1 MFDTLSDRLQDTFA
15 RLRGHGRLSEA
26 QVDAALREV
35 RLALLEA
42 DVNFKVVK
50 DFIARVRERAVGE
63 EVTRSLTPA
72 QQVVKIVHEELVVT
86 LGERNV
92 PLQWSPR
99 PDLDVHL
106 HTIVVGTVPDSSI
119 PTGARTLDP
128 YARVD
133 LVVNWTLTRHWQ
145 VFVAVDIQG
154 ILSQIFGGFPAS
166 QETIRFL
173 IEFRLFTRPIV
184 HRHVL
189 ARSRRVRQRCT
200 RRRLPRCRH
209 RIARGVTGFRSHGGD
224 RGVCPRPDLGRL
236 LHRDRLPG
244 RRIARRAPA
253 FR

>member
-92 PLQWSPR
+92 P
-99 PDLDVHL
+99 
-106 HTIVVGTVPDSSI
+106 
-119 PTGARTLDP
+119 
-128 YARVD
+128 
-133 LVVNWTLTRHWQ
+133 
-145 VFVAVDIQG
+145 
-154 ILSQIFGGFPAS
+154 
-166 QETIRFL
+166 
-173 IEFRLFTRPIV
+173 
-184 HRHVL
+184 
-189 ARSRRVRQRCT
+189 
-200 RRRLPRCRH
+200 
-209 RIARGVTGFRSHGGD
+209 
-224 RGVCPRPDLGRL
+224 
-236 LHRDRLPG
+236 
-244 RRIARRAPA
+244 
-253 FR
+253 